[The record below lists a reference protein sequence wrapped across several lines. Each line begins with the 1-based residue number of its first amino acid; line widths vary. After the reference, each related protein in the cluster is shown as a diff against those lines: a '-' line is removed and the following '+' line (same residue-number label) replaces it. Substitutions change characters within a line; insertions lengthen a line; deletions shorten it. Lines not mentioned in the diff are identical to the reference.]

1 MTNCSLSEASR
12 VTLLAGLIAL
22 TPLVFGAYVT
32 PAQAQ
37 APAATPAAR
46 QLGTVKTIA
55 GSTVTI
61 ATDAGKTVT
70 VTVADGAKIVQLEPG
85 STDLKSAQTITL
97 TDIAGGDRVLVLG
110 KAGDTDGTLTAT
122 RVILMK
128 STAIAQKHA
137 SEEQDWQQNGISGV
151 VTAADATSIT
161 VTARTKKIVVQTSPS
176 TIFRRYAGD
185 SVKFADARPGTPDQ
199 IHPGDQL
206 SVRGVKSAD
215 GTSIAAEEI
224 VSGSFRNLSGL
235 IATIDAA
242 SGTITLK
249 DLVTNKPVKIVV
261 TANSDLRHLPDQMA
275 TMFAAR
281 AKGEAGGQRP
291 AGAGAAGAG
300 PAGGYGAG
308 GGAGYAGGGRPAG
321 AGGPGGPG
329 GPGSGRSAGMDLSR
343 MLSRL
348 PAETIASLKAGEAVM
363 IVASTGQGNSFTAVT
378 MLSGVEPILSATP
391 NGEPLTLS
399 PWSMGAPD
407 AGGGQ

>member
-1 MTNCSLSEASR
+1 M
-12 VTLLAGLIAL
+12 G
-22 TPLVFGAYVT
+22 
-32 PAQAQ
+32 QAAA
-37 APAATPAAR
+37 APAATAAVR

-70 VTVADGAKIVQLEPG
+70 VTVADGARILQLQPG
-85 STDLKSAQTITL
+85 STDLKSAQTIAL
-97 TDIAGGDRVLVLG
+97 TDIGEGDRVLVSG
-110 KAGDTDGTLTAT
+110 KAGDADGTLTAT

-137 SEEQDWQQNGISGV
+137 SEEQDWQQNGVSGV
-151 VTAADATSIT
+151 VAAVDASSIT
-161 VTARTKKIVVQTSPS
+161 VTSRTKKIVIQTSPS

-185 SVKFADARPGTPDQ
+185 SVKFADAQPGTPDQ
-199 IHPGDQL
+199 IHAGDQL

-215 GTSIAAEEI
+215 GSSIAATEI

-242 SGTITLK
+242 TGTVTLK
-249 DLVTNKPVKIVV
+249 DLATNKPVKVVV
-261 TANSDLRHLPDQMA
+261 TANSDLRHLPA
-275 TMFAAR
+275 EAAAMFAAR
-281 AKGEAGGQRP
+281 AKGEAAGQRPAGGGTGYGAGARP
-291 AGAGAAGAG
+291 AGAGA
-300 PAGGYGAG
+300 
-308 GGAGYAGGGRPAG
+308 
-321 AGGPGGPG
+321 PG

-348 PAETIASLKAGEAVM
+348 PAETIAGLKAGEAVM

-391 NGEPLTLS
+391 NGEQLTLS